1 MVYTRWKCDRYLYFM
16 PKFLIQDYPGAAIG
30 YASLCFLTWRYFSFC
45 SEETER
51 RNMYYSGYPYWRD
64 PIAKRNEDKY
74 KRLIR
79 DNDVDICD
87 PKWTGVAKSEL
98 VAH

>member
-1 MVYTRWKCDRYLYFM
+1 MVYTRWKCDRYLYFA
-16 PKFLIQDYPGAAIG
+16 PKFLFQDYPGAAWG
-30 YASLCFLTWRYFSFC
+30 YLGTAAFMWKYLSFC

-51 RNMYYSGYPYWRD
+51 RTQYYSGYPYWRD

-74 KRLIR
+74 KRMIR
-79 DNDVDICD
+79 DNDVDLLD

-98 VAH
+98 H